1 MAIEVRIK
9 KKFPDFCLDVEFQA
23 EEEIFGVLGESG
35 CGKSLTLKCI
45 AGIETPDEG
54 RIVLNGRTLFDSKK
68 GVNLSPRERRVGYLF
83 QDYALFPNMTVEEN
97 IAVGA
102 GGRPKSDLV
111 RTYIERFFLTGLEK
125 KYPSMLSG
133 GQKQRAAIARMMITN
148 PEILLLDEPFSA
160 IDSYLKWQME
170 QQILDWLEQVHLTTL
185 LVSHN
190 RDEIYRL
197 CEKIGVIHE
206 GKMQVCGGKKEIFK
220 SPGTVSAAILTGCK
234 NIAEVTE
241 AKTQGR
247 ASIPL
252 WNYELAIPPGVDV
265 HAVSSI
271 GIRAHDVQMWK
282 PSTEDGGEVQAG
294 VQALIERR
302 IEAPSDNVYAIR
314 PKCAG
319 GKAAGKLR
327 VEIPKGEAAVF
338 ETGDEV
344 LFKIPEEHVLWL
356 KKE

>member
-1 MAIEVRIK
+1 MAIEVCIK

-54 RIVLNGRTLFDSKK
+54 RIVLNGRTLFDSEK

-97 IAVGA
+97 IAVGV
-102 GGRPKSDLV
+102 GGKPKSELV
-111 RTYIERFFLTGLEK
+111 RTYIERFFLKGLEK

-133 GQKQRAAIARMMITN
+133 GQKQRAAIARMMITK
-148 PEILLLDEPFSA
+148 PEIVLLDEPFSA
-160 IDSYLKWQME
+160 IDSYLKWQLE
-170 QQILDWLEQVHLTTL
+170 QQVLDWLEQVHLTTL

-197 CEKIGVIHE
+197 CEKIGIIHE
-206 GKMQVCGGKKEIFK
+206 GQMQVCGTKKEIFQN
-220 SPGTVSAAILTGCK
+220 PGTVSAAILTGCK

-247 ASIPL
+247 VYIPL
-252 WNYELAIPPGVDV
+252 WGYELLIPPGMDV
-265 HAVSSI
+265 RTISSI
-271 GIRAHDVQMWK
+271 GIRAHDVRMWRRSDEEK
-282 PSTEDGGEVQAG
+282 MKAEDGVPA
-294 VQALIERR
+294 VIERR
-302 IEAPSDNVYAIR
+302 IEAPFDYIYAVR
-314 PKCAG
+314 PHQAG
-319 GKAAGKLR
+319 GKLR
-327 VEIPKGEAAVF
+327 VEIPKGKNAVF

-344 LFKIPEEHVLWL
+344 LFRIPEEQVLWL